1 MSRCFPFPPPGCENN
16 YAKKEGD
23 PLVIESIKFQR
34 EREQSKKRR
43 EKKRERKE
51 KKREKTVN
59 ASIEE
64 NYHGQKK
71 RQKIEE
77 QYADFRGG
85 SQKNIEDE
93 GEIMERSG
101 LSEEHGQPA
110 YVLNL
115 CDSSDSMQSSSKKQ
129 KLTLRDT
136 EYSHSAVLRFR
147 LPLLKSKGLEAS
159 PCGEQHCSTSR
170 SVDII
175 ARDKDYADSGLQ
187 KENSC
192 SEIIETVDHDVV
204 EPAATSNCKE
214 SESSER
220 DARLRKLIDSWVPP
234 PFQIERSDSEDLEW
248 LFSGRHR
255 VEVKRERAID
265 GALQKSC
272 SNFLNGSYSCWRAEA
287 DVYALPYT
295 VPF

>member
-1 MSRCFPFPPPGCENN
+1 MLEV
-16 YAKKEGD
+16 
-23 PLVIESIKFQR
+23 PLILKIVFQR
-34 EREQSKKRR
+34 EREQSKKERR
-43 EKKRERKE
+43 EKRRERKE
-51 KKREKTVN
+51 KKREKTVK

-77 QYADFRGG
+77 HYADFRGG

-93 GEIMERSG
+93 VENMERSG

-115 CDSSDSMQSSSKKQ
+115 CDSSDSTQSSSKKQ
-129 KLTLRDT
+129 KLTLHDSKYRQRI
-136 EYSHSAVLRFR
+136 VIRFR
-147 LPLLKSKGLEAS
+147 LPSLKSKGLEAL
-159 PCGEQHCSTSR
+159 PYGEQHCSTSR

-175 ARDKDYADSGLQ
+175 PQDEDYVDSGTQ
-187 KENSC
+187 KENFC
-192 SEIIETVDHDVV
+192 SERIETADHDVI
-204 EPAATSNCKE
+204 EPAATSNCKG
-214 SESSER
+214 SESSDR
-220 DARLRKLIDSWVPP
+220 DAQLRKLIDSWVPP
-234 PFQIERSDSEDLEW
+234 PFRIERSDCDDLEW
-248 LFSGRHR
+248 LFSARHR

-265 GALQKSC
+265 SALHKS
-272 SNFLNGSYSCWRAEA
+272 STKFLDGSFNCWPRAQYLAES